1 MTSTLK
7 GHIKNFGVKLSEI
20 IHSRSFLINSLAALV
35 GIISGIGIVL
45 FHILTEYHTYLTRIY
60 ISTLYHAF
68 GIIGLKSATVTA
80 IVVGALIV
88 GFLNVAIIKTSE
100 HAVPS
105 IIKSTTLH
113 GGRMHVLPKVVSV
126 FAATITLGSGG
137 SAGPEGPAAQ
147 IGAVSASGLGQKLQL
162 TDREIS
168 LLVLC
173 GTSAGIGAIF
183 RAPFGGVL
191 FGLEVLLPEIAIT
204 TAIPVF
210 ISTTM
215 GVAVAT
221 LYFGGTSEFFVP
233 PTITYSFEELPIFA
247 LEGLVFGVLSA
258 LWIKIFADG
267 EVFFEKLEI
276 PKAYKPAVGGFL
288 TGLIAIFFP
297 QIMGAG
303 TTEIEAALLGQYTLT
318 IFLILGFLKMIAT
331 TATLGSGGRGG
342 IFAPTFYIG
351 SMFGAAWGDL
361 FSSLFPDIVKSS
373 QPYALVGMG
382 AFFAGASRTPLTNI
396 ILISEISGNYLFT
409 IPLMLAT
416 PLSYMVSKTLIEE
429 DIYTFSFKRE
439 GIQLIRGHREDILS
453 MIQVQDIMNTH
464 VVTLDPRIRVFQVIE
479 IMERYRIDG
488 FPVVDDD
495 GNLIGIVTDD
505 DILRAIREHK
515 ESSRVEDVMQKNVVK
530 IFPYQSAQ
538 EALNLMDKY
547 NIGRLPVVDP
557 ENPRKLLGIL
567 TRNHILEAYKIKIIV
582 RKRLEKMQ
590 E

>member
-1 MTSTLK
+1 MTNAFISSVQDFK
-7 GHIKNFGVKLSEI
+7 RKMSDI
-20 IHSRSFLINSLAALV
+20 IHSRSFLINTLAALV
-35 GIISGIGIVL
+35 GIVSGIGIIV
-45 FHILTEYHTYLTRIY
+45 FHTLTEYHTYLSHVY
-60 ISTLYHAF
+60 ITTLYRAF
-68 GIIGLKSATVTA
+68 GEIGTKSAIVTS
-80 IVVGALIV
+80 IVIGALIV
-88 GFLNVAIIKTSE
+88 GFLNIAIIKSSE

-105 IIKSTTLH
+105 IIKSMTLH

-258 LWIKIFADG
+258 FWIKLFAEG
-267 EVFFEKLEI
+267 EVFFEKLAI
-276 PKAYKPAVGGFL
+276 PKAYKPAIGGFL
-288 TGLIAIFFP
+288 TGIIAIFFP
-297 QIMGAG
+297 QIMGTG
-303 TTEIEAALLGQYTLT
+303 TTEIEAALLGQYTLAVY
-318 IFLILGFLKMIAT
+318 LVLGFLKMIAT
-331 TATLGSGGRGG
+331 TVNLGSGGRGG
-342 IFAPTFYIG
+342 IFAPTFFIG

-361 FSSLFPDIVKSS
+361 FAFLFPDIVKSS

-416 PLSYMVSKTLIEE
+416 PLSYMVSKTLVEE

-439 GIQLIRGHREDILS
+439 GILLIRGHREDILS
-453 MIQVQDIMNTH
+453 LIQVRDIMNTN
-464 VVTLDPRIRVFQVIE
+464 VVTLDPKIRVFQVIE

-488 FPVVDDD
+488 FPVIDND
-495 GNLIGIVTDD
+495 GNLIGIITDD
-505 DILRAIREHK
+505 DVLRAIREHK
-515 ESSRVEDVMQKNVVK
+515 ESSRVEDIMQKNVIT

-538 EALNLMDKY
+538 EALNIMNKY

-557 ENPRKLLGIL
+557 ENPKKLIGIL
-567 TRNHILEAYKIKIIV
+567 IRNHILEAYKIKIIV

-590 E
+590 S